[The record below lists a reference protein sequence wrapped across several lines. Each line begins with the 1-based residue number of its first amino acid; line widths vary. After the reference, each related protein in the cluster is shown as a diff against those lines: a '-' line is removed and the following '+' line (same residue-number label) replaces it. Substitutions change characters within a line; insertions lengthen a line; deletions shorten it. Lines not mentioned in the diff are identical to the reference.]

1 MSDERRVLIVESRY
15 YEDIADQLTKGAI
28 QVLDAAGIAHDRLAV
43 PGVFEIPAVI
53 RFALRSM
60 ETHAATT
67 DYDGFVALGTV
78 IRGETDHHAHI
89 AREATRALMDIAVD
103 KAVALGFG
111 VLTCDTEKQARAR
124 AAVDGKN
131 KGGEAARA
139 CLRMMELRKTL
150 RLAQR

>member
-1 MSDERRVLIVESRY
+1 MSDERRVLIVEARFY
-15 YEDIADQLTKGAI
+15 DDIADEMARGAV
-28 QVLDAAGIAHDRLAV
+28 QVLDEAGVGHERLAV
-43 PGVFEIPAVI
+43 PGVFEIPAAV

-60 ETHAATT
+60 EAHAAST
-67 DYDGFVALGTV
+67 DYAGFVALGAV
-78 IRGETDHHAHI
+78 IRGDTDHYQHI

-103 KAVALGFG
+103 KTVALGFG
-111 VLTCDTEKQARAR
+111 VLTCDTLEQARAR
-124 AAVDGKN
+124 AAVAGRN

>member
-1 MSDERRVLIVESRY
+1 MSDDRRVLIVESRF
-15 YEDIADQLTKGAI
+15 YEDVADALANGAV
-28 QVLDAAGIAHDRLAV
+28 QVLDAAGIGHDRLAV
-43 PGVFEIPAVI
+43 PGVFEIAAAI

-67 DYDGFVALGTV
+67 DYDGFVALGAV
-78 IRGETDHHAHI
+78 IRGATDHHAHI

-103 KAVALGFG
+103 KTVALGFG

-139 CLRMMELRKTL
+139 CLRMMEIRKTF

>member
-1 MSDERRVLIVESRY
+1 MSDERRVLIVESRFY
-15 YEDIADQLTKGAI
+15 QDIAEEMAKGAI
-28 QVLDAAGIAHDRLAV
+28 QVLDGAGVGHDRLAV
-43 PGVFEIPAVI
+43 PGVFEIPAAI

-67 DYDGFVALGTV
+67 DYDGFVALGAV
-78 IRGETDHHAHI
+78 IRGETDHYAHI
-89 AREATRALMDIAVD
+89 AREATRALMDIAVN

-111 VLTCDTEKQARAR
+111 VLTCDTDKQARAR
-124 AAVDGKN
+124 AAVADGD

-139 CLRMMELRKTL
+139 CLRMMELRKSL

>member
-1 MSDERRVLIVESRY
+1 MSDERRVLIVEARY
-15 YEDIADQLTKGAI
+15 YEDIADEMARGAT
-28 QVLDAAGIAHDRLAV
+28 QVLAEAGIGHDRLPV
-43 PGVFEIPAVI
+43 PGVFEIPAAI
-53 RFALRSM
+53 RFALRAM

-67 DYDGFVALGTV
+67 DYAGFVALGTV

-89 AREATRALMDIAVD
+89 AREATRALMDIATD

-124 AAVDGKN
+124 AAFSGGN

>member
-1 MSDERRVLIVESRY
+1 
-15 YEDIADQLTKGAI
+15 
-28 QVLDAAGIAHDRLAV
+28 
-43 PGVFEIPAVI
+43 
-53 RFALRSM
+53 
-60 ETHAATT
+60 
-67 DYDGFVALGTV
+67 
-78 IRGETDHHAHI
+78 
-89 AREATRALMDIAVD
+89 MDIAVD
-103 KAVALGFG
+103 MAVALGFG